1 VKWLVIVTVAVI
13 CFEGSAT
20 LCAVTV
26 TLAGAGKIP
35 GAV

>member
-1 VKWLVIVTVAVI
+1 V
-13 CFEGSAT
+13 GSAT

-26 TLAGAGKIP
+26 TLVRGGRFC